1 MRKVFCAVLAIFIFC
16 TANFSEAKTFSQDY
30 STWFGESSPHANFVE
45 EVLRLVN
52 IERRRVGLKSLKLS
66 GSLNQSAAIR
76 AREIQKKFSHT
87 RPNGSKCFTA
97 IKISYGYAGENIAAG
112 QISPEQVVEGWMNS
126 KGHRENILSRHFQY
140 LGVGYYN
147 NPNADYEHY
156 WVQLFTGY

>member
-1 MRKVFCAVLAIFIFC
+1 MKKIFCAVLMIFIFG
-16 TANFSEAKTFSQDY
+16 AVNFSEAKTFSQNY
-30 STWFGESSPHANFVE
+30 STWFGEVSPTANYAE
-45 EVLRLVN
+45 EVLKLVN

-97 IKISYGYAGENIAAG
+97 IKISYRSAGENIAAG
-112 QISPEQVVEGWMNS
+112 QISPKQVVEGWMNS
-126 KGHRENILSRHFQY
+126 KGHRENILNRDFQY